1 MPPICIAYFSGSR
14 RTEAM
19 AREIRTGTGQECRM
33 IDVAQVGPE
42 DWQALAAAP
51 GIVFGSPTYMGGVAG
66 AVAQF
71 FEDASRYWDN
81 GDWADKIAGGFTTSM
96 HPSGDKLSTL
106 LRMAV
111 FAAQMQMVWIGQGE
125 ISAPINPENAGI
137 NRDGAWLGLMAT
149 DPCDGTLL
157 TEGDLETAR
166 RFGARIAMAC
176 ARWHG

>member
-1 MPPICIAYFSGSR
+1 MSLICIVYYSGSR
-14 RTEAM
+14 RTEAL
-19 AREIRTGTGQECRM
+19 AREIETGMAQACHL
-33 IDVAQVGPE
+33 IDVTRITPA
-42 DWQALAAAP
+42 DWRALAEAP

-66 AVAQF
+66 AMAQF
-71 FEDASRYWDN
+71 FEDASKYWDN
-81 GDWADKIAGGFTTSM
+81 GDWADKIAAGFTTSM
-96 HPSGDKLSTL
+96 HPSGDKLATL
-106 LRMAV
+106 VRMAV

-137 NRDGAWLGLMAT
+137 NHDGAWLGLMAT